1 MEAKLLPV
9 TTSLK
14 HNLALLKEQVE
25 QLYDHPLLLIAMDQN
40 RQFYMS
46 EAPHYIIDSDCLFLN
61 TSSIYSLFHILG
73 IF

>member
-1 MEAKLLPV
+1 MESKLLPV
-9 TTSLK
+9 TTCLT
-14 HNLALLKEQVE
+14 HNFALLKEEVE

-46 EAPHYIIDSDCLFLN
+46 ETPHYIIDSDCLFLN
-61 TSSIYSLFHILG
+61 TLSIYSLFHILG